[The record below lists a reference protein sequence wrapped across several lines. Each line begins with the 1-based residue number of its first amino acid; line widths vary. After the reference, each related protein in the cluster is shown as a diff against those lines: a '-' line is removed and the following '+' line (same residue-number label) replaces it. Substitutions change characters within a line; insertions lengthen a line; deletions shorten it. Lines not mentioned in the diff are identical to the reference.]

1 MYANKLFC
9 QKYTFN
15 YVGPQ
20 KDIRKKQNLFDVNGN
35 SFGLTPKSA
44 FGLCLTIL
52 AFGGMV
58 LLLLNEIGTNK
69 YELYL

>member
-1 MYANKLFC
+1 MYATNLFC

-58 LLLLNEIGTNK
+58 LLLLNEIGTK
-69 YELYL
+69 TYELLL